1 MFEHVLLVAHV
12 VVLGYWL
19 GADLVINAT
28 YRYVSWSRGMP
39 FQERSRLMEHVMH
52 VDQHVRYALVLQLA
66 LGVSLASLKGYLP
79 IGEPTVW
86 VAAVLAAAWIILLE
100 LVYRRRHSPS
110 GPLLD
115 TIDLA
120 LWVAAGV
127 LLVGISGASAGG
139 FMSLPGWLTLKLA
152 LFGGVFLAGVG
163 IRVAL
168 MAFFRAWQEVAEKG
182 SSDARETA
190 IRQGYWRATAVL
202 IGLWVLIGAMVVL
215 SVGKPF

>member
-115 TIDLA
+115 T
-120 LWVAAGV
+120 
-127 LLVGISGASAGG
+127 
-139 FMSLPGWLTLKLA
+139 
-152 LFGGVFLAGVG
+152 
-163 IRVAL
+163 
-168 MAFFRAWQEVAEKG
+168 
-182 SSDARETA
+182 
-190 IRQGYWRATAVL
+190 
-202 IGLWVLIGAMVVL
+202 
-215 SVGKPF
+215 